1 MSQLL
6 GGTGAKS
13 LDSKAELRCQ
23 VPDEAWLWLWVLL
36 FPTALQTN
44 MNPTRNLVHQ
54 KDMPVPCVCWVSR
67 GVLPLCMRSESRQV
81 QLLQVGPAIRRRNGF
96 DVAGALADRP
106 PGAFG
111 KLKVLTQAAKP
122 NPAGGRLVGKSQVG
136 P

>member
-1 MSQLL
+1 
-6 GGTGAKS
+6 
-13 LDSKAELRCQ
+13 
-23 VPDEAWLWLWVLL
+23 
-36 FPTALQTN
+36 
-44 MNPTRNLVHQ
+44 MNPTRNVVHQ
-54 KDMPVPCVCWVSR
+54 KDMPVPGLQGSF
-67 GVLPLCMRSESRQV
+67 GLGMRSESRQV